1 MGMLRVGLTG
11 GIASGKTTVAAL
23 LRKQGC
29 QVLDAD
35 LLGHDLMMPGQP
47 AYDEIVR
54 EFGEGILT
62 ASRSIDRAK
71 LGALVFADQARRL
84 RLNEIL
90 HPPIRQATQEWFVGQ
105 SAAGADVAFVEA
117 ALLIEAGYRKDLDRL
132 VVCWSRADQQLERL
146 LERGFSKKQAEQR
159 IAAQM
164 PGDEKRRLAD
174 RVIDCS
180 GTLAK
185 TERQVIDLLASLRQE
200 ARAQN
205 APSNI
210 S

>member
-1 MGMLRVGLTG
+1 MLRVGLTG

-35 LLGHDLMMPGQP
+35 LLGHDLMKPGQP
-47 AYDEIVR
+47 AYGEIIG
-54 EFGEGILT
+54 EFGEGIL
-62 ASRSIDRAK
+62 AAGKSIDRAK
-71 LGALVFADQARRL
+71 LGAVVFAGEARRL
-84 RLNEIL
+84 RLNQIL
-90 HPPIRQATQEWFVGQ
+90 HPRIMEATEKWFATQAGQ
-105 SAAGADVAFVEA
+105 GADVAFVEA
-117 ALLIEAGYRKDLDRL
+117 ALLIEAGYNKDLDR
-132 VVCWSRADQQLERL
+132 VIVCWSRADQQLERL
-146 LERGFSKKQAEQR
+146 LGRGLSKKEAEQR
-159 IAAQM
+159 MAAQM

-185 TERQVIDLLASLRQE
+185 TERQVIDLLAALRQD
-200 ARAQN
+200 ARAVS
-205 APSNI
+205 PTGNI